1 MKRQCGFG
9 SVLGVALKA
18 LSLVGCS
25 KPDDPSIVGHWR
37 AERVQVLSAHLPIG
51 PDFIVSEHELA
62 SPDAEVRIPIATI
75 ETKRNEA
82 IVDFAYGV
90 GLSFYFDGPDRMY
103 VEVPLAGK
111 LYYRRIKDG
120 SGSGS
125 VAQAATASPSGAAPS
140 AVNSAPTAALDTA
153 MNKQPTLTVAK
164 VTGARLQSE
173 PAYKT
178 TIKQGELSMS
188 QGQLSTAE
196 TLLMQASAEPAAHP
210 AVDYDLALL
219 KIRQADPDAA
229 IRHLGDAF
237 ARGFRGFDIIDRDR
251 SFDAIRSDVRF
262 TALVSRYR

>member
-1 MKRQCGFG
+1 MKPRCGFG
-9 SVLGVALKA
+9 SVLGVALTA

-25 KPDDPSIVGHWR
+25 KPDGPSIVGHWR

-51 PDFIVSEHELA
+51 PDFMVSEHELA
-62 SPDAEVRIPIATI
+62 SPDAEVRIPIEAI

-125 VAQAATASPSGAAPS
+125 VTQAATASRAASTPP
-140 AVNSAPTAALDTA
+140 AMNSAPTAAINTA
-153 MNKQPTLTVAK
+153 MSKQPTLAGAS
-164 VTGARLQSE
+164 TGTRVQAE
-173 PAYKT
+173 PTYKT

-188 QGQLSTAE
+188 QGQLSNAE

-219 KIRQADPDAA
+219 KIREADPDAA

>member
-1 MKRQCGFG
+1 MKPQCGFG
-9 SVLGVALKA
+9 SVLGVALTA

-25 KPDDPSIVGHWR
+25 KPDGPSIVGHWR

-51 PDFIVSEHELA
+51 PDFMVSEHELA
-62 SPDAEVRIPIATI
+62 SPDAEVRIPIEAI

-125 VAQAATASPSGAAPS
+125 VTQAAAALPAAAASPAM
-140 AVNSAPTAALDTA
+140 NSAPTAAINTA
-153 MNKQPTLTVAK
+153 MSKQPTLAGAS
-164 VTGARLQSE
+164 TGTRVQSE
-173 PAYKT
+173 PTYKT

-188 QGQLSTAE
+188 QGQLSNAE

-210 AVDYDLALL
+210 AVDYDLALV
-219 KIRQADPDAA
+219 KIQEADPDAA